1 MRIFLRTA
9 VTGLT
14 ACLLMTGAAWS
25 AEGGKKGG
33 KVNISP
39 NLPSVTIHYQ
49 GKNVKIERIQD
60 NDHKLT
66 NSFSKTSRKCPPFC
80 VQPMNVAPGVA
91 TVAEMELL
99 DFLVTK
105 ARRGDGV
112 LIDARVTSFYK
123 KGTIPGSVNMP
134 FTIFTKD
141 KSDPELG
148 ETLKNLGVVD
158 KGIGEFDF
166 TGAKELMLWCNGPW
180 CGQSPRAIKGLLSL
194 GYPAEKLFYYRGGM
208 QMWQVLGMKTVA
220 GK

>member
-1 MRIFLRTA
+1 
-9 VTGLT
+9 
-14 ACLLMTGAAWS
+14 
-25 AEGGKKGG
+25 
-33 KVNISP
+33 
-39 NLPSVTIHYQ
+39 
-49 GKNVKIERIQD
+49 
-60 NDHKLT
+60 
-66 NSFSKTSRKCPPFC
+66 
-80 VQPMNVAPGVA
+80 MNVAPGVA

>member
-1 MRIFLRTA
+1 MRMIVRTA
-9 VTGLT
+9 VTGLA
-14 ACLLMTGAAWS
+14 ACMLMTSTAWS
-25 AEGGKKGG
+25 AEGKKGER
-33 KVNISP
+33 VNISA
-39 NLPSVTIHYQ
+39 NLPSVTINYQ
-49 GKNVKIERIQD
+49 GNNVKIERIQD
-60 NDHKLT
+60 TDNKLT

-80 VQPMNVAPGVA
+80 VQPINAAPGVA

-112 LIDARVTSFYK
+112 LIDARVASFYK
-123 KGTIPGSVNMP
+123 KGTIPGSVNIP
-134 FTIFTKD
+134 FTVFTKD

-148 ETLKNLGVVD
+148 EALKQFGVVD

-166 TGAKELMLWCNGPW
+166 TNAKELMLWCNGPW
-180 CGQSPRAIKGLLSL
+180 CGQSPRAIKGLISL
-194 GYPAEKLFYYRGGM
+194 GYPASKLLYYRGGM